1 MYNVSIVLKVTYVL
15 ADIHG
20 DNAAFDDILWQI
32 GFSDDDRLFIIGNVI
47 DREGDG
53 DRAASAH
60 YENAERHA
68 GVGFSY
74 GEIIP
79 RKPKRPSAYPGCPN
93 LTDGTYCA
101 EHKKYAQLQY
111 SKLHFFRKWKRL
123 KNERGQR
130 GVGFSNSICGN
141 FITLQQIPHIRKL
154 IYIGF

>member
-1 MYNVSIVLKVTYVL
+1 MTYVL

-74 GEIIP
+74 GGIIP

-101 EHKKYAQLQY
+101 EHKKYTQLQY
-111 SKLHFFRKWKRL
+111 SKY
-123 KNERGQR
+123 ERSPQQQSDDASFNAPPLCCR
-130 GVGFSNSICGN
+130 TSDAKSPETANAAPGFLSN
-141 FITLQQIPHIRKL
+141 
-154 IYIGF
+154 